1 MFMRTEERVMKK
13 ISRILSK
20 LEPEAAASVAR
31 QVASSYGVA
40 VVSEEPD
47 DLDPPELEPRPPAD
61 DSPKPSFMHTQHRMT
76 IGKEILERE
85 RGSKQ

>member
-1 MFMRTEERVMKK
+1 MRTEERVMKR
-13 ISRILSK
+13 ISRILSR

-31 QVASSYGVA
+31 QVAKSYGADTVA
-40 VVSEEPD
+40 EEPD
-47 DLDPPELEPRPPAD
+47 DSEPPKMKPGQPAD
-61 DSPKPSFMHTQHRMT
+61 DSHRPSFMNTQHRMT